1 MAGSFPAPQVG
12 SSQVWIVDQ
21 IEDGVAS
28 IEVDGK
34 PTITIPIAG
43 LPKGVQEGDVLRATI
58 VQDPDEKARR
68 LAQSARQLSK
78 SGGGDKGN
86 ITL

>member
-12 SSQVWIVDQ
+12 SSQVWIIDQ

-28 IEVDGK
+28 IEVDGNR
-34 PTITIPIAG
+34 TITIPVAV

-58 VQDPDEKARR
+58 AQDRDEKARR
-68 LAQSARQLSK
+68 LARSASQLSK
-78 SGGGDKGN
+78 GGSGGKGN